1 MYYVADV
8 ALVTPLRDGM
18 NLVAKEYIAVKDG
31 NPGVLILSEMAG
43 AAVEL
48 SDALLINPND
58 MDQIEQAIVKALEM
72 PEQEQ
77 LRRLKKMQRIV
88 SAQTVNR
95 WAESFIN
102 EWSSACRKNWAM
114 NRKRLSP
121 ESETTI
127 RRHYARAR
135 KRLILLDYD
144 GTLAPIRARPEEA
157 SPTPELLDTLRL
169 LCGDPR
175 NRIVINSGRDKATL
189 ERWLGELPVTLAA
202 EHGARYRE
210 NGVWHTRVARQQW
223 NTGIMAI
230 LNLYLEKTPC
240 SRLEVKDTALAWH
253 YRECDPWL
261 GELRAQQLTRA
272 LVSVCLRH
280 KLQIIQG
287 SKVLEIKSP
296 EYSKGS
302 EVRRLL
308 EKGGY
313 DFILAMGD
321 DTTDDDMFEALPR
334 DSFAVKVG
342 SVSEKALYNMP
353 QQERVLPFLRSLTE
367 KVPDA
372 SEPSRKRPGRTA
384 IRFVKRLLQTKNR

>member
-1 MYYVADV
+1 MVIVPSRDHVGSYAELKTRIDEEIGSINGKYSTMDWTPVCYFYHGFSFEELVAMYYVADV

-175 NRIVINSGRDKATL
+175 NRIVINSGRGSGLPMPRLITFLPAAFISATSFSF
-189 ERWLGELPVTLAA
+189 
-202 EHGARYRE
+202 
-210 NGVWHTRVARQQW
+210 
-223 NTGIMAI
+223 
-230 LNLYLEKTPC
+230 LEK
-240 SRLEVKDTALAWH
+240 
-253 YRECDPWL
+253 
-261 GELRAQQLTRA
+261 
-272 LVSVCLRH
+272 
-280 KLQIIQG
+280 
-287 SKVLEIKSP
+287 
-296 EYSKGS
+296 
-302 EVRRLL
+302 
-308 EKGGY
+308 
-313 DFILAMGD
+313 
-321 DTTDDDMFEALPR
+321 
-334 DSFAVKVG
+334 
-342 SVSEKALYNMP
+342 
-353 QQERVLPFLRSLTE
+353 
-367 KVPDA
+367 
-372 SEPSRKRPGRTA
+372 
-384 IRFVKRLLQTKNR
+384 

>member
-1 MYYVADV
+1 MIDLRGEDISAQEAEALAAKYPGKTVLWDVPLSGGSRPSSAESLSLSSLSADDIPLFACFPNLKSIDASGCTDYE
-8 ALVTPLRDGM
+8 ALLALRSAYPALDLTAFVTVGGKAVPMDAQRAVRRADTPL
-18 NLVAKEYIAVKDG
+18 A
-31 NPGVLILSEMAG
+31 
-43 AAVEL
+43 
-48 SDALLINPND
+48 
-58 MDQIEQAIVKALEM
+58 
-72 PEQEQ
+72 
-77 LRRLKKMQRIV
+77 
-88 SAQTVNR
+88 
-95 WAESFIN
+95 
-102 EWSSACRKNWAM
+102 
-114 NRKRLSP
+114 
-121 ESETTI
+121 
-127 RRHYARAR
+127 
-135 KRLILLDYD
+135 
-144 GTLAPIRARPEEA
+144 
-157 SPTPELLDTLRL
+157 ELLDTLRL

-230 LNLYLEKTPC
+230 LNLYLEKTPR

-308 EKGGY
+308 EKGSY

>member
-1 MYYVADV
+1 M
-8 ALVTPLRDGM
+8 
-18 NLVAKEYIAVKDG
+18 
-31 NPGVLILSEMAG
+31 
-43 AAVEL
+43 EL

-95 WAESFIN
+95 WAESFTN

-175 NRIVINSGRDKATL
+175 NRIVTTAGGTRRHWSDG
-189 ERWLGELPVTLAA
+189 W
-202 EHGARYRE
+202 E
-210 NGVWHTRVARQQW
+210 NC
-223 NTGIMAI
+223 
-230 LNLYLEKTPC
+230 P
-240 SRLEVKDTALAWH
+240 
-253 YRECDPWL
+253 
-261 GELRAQQLTRA
+261 
-272 LVSVCLRH
+272 
-280 KLQIIQG
+280 
-287 SKVLEIKSP
+287 
-296 EYSKGS
+296 
-302 EVRRLL
+302 
-308 EKGGY
+308 
-313 DFILAMGD
+313 
-321 DTTDDDMFEALPR
+321 
-334 DSFAVKVG
+334 
-342 SVSEKALYNMP
+342 
-353 QQERVLPFLRSLTE
+353 
-367 KVPDA
+367 
-372 SEPSRKRPGRTA
+372 
-384 IRFVKRLLQTKNR
+384 